1 MNYVTHSAF
10 FTKCS
15 HKGEG
20 RLSSGRTLG
29 SLAAFHSKIKKKPA
43 LFKNRAQRFHPVMY
57 ADTAKI
63 IDRNKKHFAEA

>member
-20 RLSSGRTLG
+20 RLRSGRTLG
-29 SLAAFHSKIKKKPA
+29 SLAAFQRSKKPA
-43 LFKNRAQRFHPVMY
+43 LFKNRARRFHPVMY
-57 ADTAKI
+57 ANTAKI

>member
-29 SLAAFHSKIKKKPA
+29 SLAAFHSKIKK
-43 LFKNRAQRFHPVMY
+43 NRLYLRTGLGVF
-57 ADTAKI
+57 I
-63 IDRNKKHFAEA
+63 L